1 MTELHLARPHLI
13 GPLASADS
21 LLALMSLVD
30 LERLP
35 PEERMAVSTVQ
46 IEALEQWLAAYL
58 DPDTVKA
65 GEDDPAAGDLPAV
78 LGERQY
84 ASAQYVHN
92 SAAAGLD
99 QHGLS
104 VHIHVAILRIGDF
117 AELNGFR
124 QSGANYHVAL

>member
-1 MTELHLARPHLI
+1 MEHRVAEIVRTRAYYIWQEEGCPDGRALEHWWRALTELHLARPHVI

-46 IEALEQWLAAYL
+46 IEALEQWVAAYL

-65 GEDDPAAGDLPAV
+65 GEDDP
-78 LGERQY
+78 
-84 ASAQYVHN
+84 VH
-92 SAAAGLD
+92 
-99 QHGLS
+99 
-104 VHIHVAILRIGDF
+104 
-117 AELNGFR
+117 
-124 QSGANYHVAL
+124 